1 MPHTDMEDQEKVSLN
16 ISELDNQYDFVL
28 LSEHFDESFV
38 LLAII
43 GILVLNSI
51 GWKRLHECKAP
62 PTFSPMNKSPVDF
75 CPTLYEI

>member
-51 GWKRLHECKAP
+51 GDFQHS
-62 PTFSPMNKSPVDF
+62 TF
-75 CPTLYEI
+75 I